1 MRGCPSYEKTNY
13 DSIARF
19 TGHVQ
24 LKGLR
29 ARSVEAYVAVVRILA
44 GWAGEDPAELGEER
58 VREFFLHLVR
68 ERGYASKSI
77 RQARAALGSFYR
89 DMLDHPDWKVFG
101 EVRTKDREQL
111 PQVLDRAE
119 VRMILTEVKEP
130 RFAVP
135 LRLIYLCGLRLSECL
150 HVEVRDIHR
159 EQQRLHIRDGKG
171 GKDRYVP
178 LPQAALDELT
188 GWWKRHRHPRY
199 LFPAMGH
206 GWRATQRKKEAEQ
219 ERVQRELLRSAEH
232 PMSTS
237 GMQRVFQLAVA
248 ASGVKKRATIHTLRH
263 SYATHLL
270 EEGVSLRY
278 VSQYLGHAS
287 IQQTVIYTH
296 LTAVS
301 EAQTQQAVARLATT
315 LGTHS

>member
-1 MRGCPSYEKTNY
+1 
-13 DSIARF
+13 
-19 TGHVQ
+19 V
-24 LKGLR
+24 LLR
-29 ARSVEAYVAVVRILA
+29 EEVRLI
-44 GWAGEDPAELGEER
+44 
-58 VREFFLHLVR
+58 
-68 ERGYASKSI
+68 
-77 RQARAALGSFYR
+77 
-89 DMLDHPDWKVFG
+89 FG
-101 EVRTKDREQL
+101 EV
-111 PQVLDRAE
+111 
-119 VRMILTEVKEP
+119 KEA

-150 HVEVRDIHR
+150 HIEVRDINR
-159 EQQRLHIRDGKG
+159 KEQRLHIRDGKG

-188 GWWKRHRHPRY
+188 GWWKWHRHPRF

-206 GWRATQRKKEAEQ
+206 AWRATERRQPAEQ

-270 EEGVSLRY
+270 EEGVSLRF

-287 IQQTVIYTH
+287 IEQTVIYTH

-301 EAQTQQAVARLATT
+301 EAQSQQAVARLAAT